1 MNKKCVLALFF
12 SLYFSFYAIFSE
24 TAALRYPL
32 SSCGALDIPGHAQTP
47 YEKYLIRCFPVLVIC
62 PNRNNQ

>member
-47 YEKYLIRCFPVLVIC
+47 YEKY
-62 PNRNNQ
+62 

>member
-1 MNKKCVLALFF
+1 MITCELEMRGGYFF

-32 SSCGALDIPGHAQTP
+32 SSCGALDISDQIILQYFEYTESFTA
-47 YEKYLIRCFPVLVIC
+47 I
-62 PNRNNQ
+62 